1 MELCS
6 GSISSAQEEDTI
18 QNVNMDIVENIWLE
32 IEKQVSMFFLEE
44 QNLRGELLDELANM
58 KEENS
63 KLKDS
68 MNELKLLLSSQNNF
82 IKASIAE
89 GESDVAIGN
98 SVVNDS
104 KCSQSNKQ
112 KIENQLLEVRNLF
125 KDRFYKQR
133 STIVQEKPIANPSPD
148 KTDTTEIQPATI
160 NTENPM
166 DKATD
171 PLEKAHMPTKQISTQ
186 SHTWP
191 AGTTLIV
198 GDSMLGGIEESR
210 MGPKR
215 KVRSFPGATIAD
227 MFQYIVPLLR
237 KKPSRV
243 VVHVGTNDA
252 SFSSAKEIADD
263 LNKLQNHIHAYLPEC
278 HVIISSP
285 INRLDDHKKAITI
298 RNVNVILKNMSE
310 ISLIDNNN
318 ITAKHLGKRK
328 LHLNISGSTMLA
340 RNILDK
346 LRSI

>member
-1 MELCS
+1 ME
-6 GSISSAQEEDTI
+6 
-18 QNVNMDIVENIWLE
+18 MVENIWLE
-32 IEKQVSMFFLEE
+32 IEKRVSMFFLKE

-98 SVVNDS
+98 PVVNDS

-112 KIENQLLEVRNLF
+112 KIENQLLEVRNSF
-125 KDRFYKQR
+125 KDRFYNQQ
-133 STIVQEKPIANPSPD
+133 STIVQERPIVNHSAG

-160 NTENPM
+160 NTEIPM

-198 GDSMLGGIEESR
+198 GDSMLDGIEESR

-215 KVRSFPGATIAD
+215 KVRSFPGATIND
-227 MFQYIVPLLR
+227 MFEYITPLLR
-237 KKPSRV
+237 KKPSRLIA
-243 VVHVGTNDA
+243 HVGTNDA
-252 SFSSAKEIADD
+252 SFSTAKQIAED
-263 LNKLQNHIHAYLPEC
+263 LHKFQTFIQSHLPNC
-278 HVIISSP
+278 VVIISSP
-285 INRLDDHKKAITI
+285 VNRQDDPKKAVTI
-298 RNVNVILKNMSE
+298 RNVNVILKN
-310 ISLIDNNN
+310 IPGINLIDNSN
-318 ITAKHLGKRK
+318 ITTKHLGKRK
-328 LHLNISGSTMLA
+328 LHLNLSGSTMLA
-340 RNILDK
+340 RNFLDK
-346 LRSI
+346 LRSL